1 MNPLHVSAYSSLAL
15 QIVAGLIEVWALSF
29 TVRDEDEIVREILWS
44 EVVVQAVEFI
54 FYCYLV
60 YKIIFSHVPV
70 TITVQRYIDWAIT
83 TPIMLINF
91 ALFFLYL
98 DNKKHGNRSYF
109 DVIREEAPTLLKIVA
124 ANTLMLAFGY
134 LGETGLMNINI
145 STALGFIPFA
155 YIFKQLYSNYV
166 GEDSTSQAVFY
177 GIFLVWALYGVSAVL
192 PFQAKNTAYNI
203 LDLFSKNVFGV
214 FLSFYIAGLPRDEMV
229 SSVREG

>member
-29 TVRDEDEIVREILWS
+29 TVRDEDAILKEILWS

-60 YKIIFSHVPV
+60 YKIVFNHVPLA
-70 TITVQRYIDWAIT
+70 ITAQRYIDWSIT
-83 TPIMLINF
+83 TPIMLVNF
-91 ALFFLYL
+91 AMFFLYL
-98 DNKKHGNRSYF
+98 DNKKHQGRSYF
-109 DVIREEAPTLLKIVA
+109 EIIREEAPTLLKIVA
-124 ANTLMLAFGY
+124 ANALMLAFGY
-134 LGETGLMNINI
+134 MGETGIMNINV

-192 PFQAKNTAYNI
+192 PFQTKNTTYNI

-214 FLSFYIAGLPRDEMV
+214 FLAFYITGLSRGQLKQDT
-229 SSVREG
+229 